1 MQVQIASYKEVIHD
15 YIMVY
20 SYAAV
25 FVLSLIWRLKHFYA
39 LKNMQ
44 IGVQLTRSIAEIIEF
59 VKMIVVHQK

>member
-15 YIMVY
+15 YITVY

-25 FVLSLIWRLKHFYA
+25 FAVSLIWCLKPFYA

-59 VKMIVVHQK
+59 VKMVVVHQK

>member
-15 YIMVY
+15 YIMIY

-25 FVLSLIWRLKHFYA
+25 FAVSLIWRLKHFYA

-44 IGVQLTRSIAEIIEF
+44 IGVQLTRSIAEII
-59 VKMIVVHQK
+59 